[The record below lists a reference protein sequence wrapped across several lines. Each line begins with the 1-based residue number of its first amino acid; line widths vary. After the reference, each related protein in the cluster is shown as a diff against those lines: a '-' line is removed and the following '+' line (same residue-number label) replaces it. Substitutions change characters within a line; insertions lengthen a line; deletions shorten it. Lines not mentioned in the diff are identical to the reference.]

1 MICYVMIRLLSKE
14 QKEFE
19 QAEVYYKEALQIRK
33 MFLGETHHDT
43 VVSKHN
49 LGIYIYIYIYI
60 YFIYYL
66 INYYYL
72 YTYIFFKS

>member
-1 MICYVMIRLLSKE
+1 MIRLLSKE

-19 QAEVYYKEALQIRK
+19 QAEMYYKEALQIRK

-49 LGIYIYIYIYI
+49 LGIYIYIYIYSI
-60 YFIYYL
+60 YLKPLLPNILTVFYFGKL
-66 INYYYL
+66 N
-72 YTYIFFKS
+72 S